1 MTLRDH
7 IIKTIDAVIEHYFD
21 DLPLDAVLLATK
33 TESLIARVRVKALQD
48 YDNTLTRIISI
59 YINDLMT
66 HPGGADFAVEFAAA
80 IDAGLNEAWRLGLRE
95 NDAEMT
101 EEWQEIVDG
110 IIAEERSHIPDLAE
124 YITEVVG
131 RAESI
136 GDAITQARNRL
147 SMWITRYTDVYNQA
161 ILASAEEKTKMMW
174 IYGDTD
180 HCSTCA
186 ALNGLVAYAREWD
199 EAGLHPQ
206 SPPNERLECG
216 GWKCQCELVP
226 TDERR
231 SRNIAERLA
240 SIAG

>member
-1 MTLRDH
+1 MLRDQ
-7 IIKTIDAVIEHYFD
+7 ITKTIDAVIEHYFD
-21 DLPLDAVLLATK
+21 DLPLDVLLLASK
-33 TESLIARVRVKALQD
+33 VDFGRVRVKALQD

-66 HPGGADFAVEFAAA
+66 HPGSADFAVEFSNA
-80 IDAGLNEAWRLGLRE
+80 IEEGLNEAWRLGLRE

-101 EEWQEIVDG
+101 DEWQEVVDG
-110 IIAEERSHIPDLAE
+110 IIADERSHIPDLAE
-124 YITEVVG
+124 YITGVVG
-131 RAESI
+131 NAESI

-180 HCSTCA
+180 HCKTCE

-226 TDERR
+226 TGDRITSKEERFR
-231 SRNIAERLA
+231 RLG
-240 SIAG
+240 IN

>member
-1 MTLRDH
+1 MLRDQ
-7 IIKTIDAVIEHYFD
+7 ITKTIDAVIEHYFD
-21 DLPLDAVLLATK
+21 DLPLDVLMLATK
-33 TESLIARVRVKALQD
+33 TEALWARVRVKALQD
-48 YDNTLTRIISI
+48 YDNILTRIVSIFLNDVRIS
-59 YINDLMT
+59 
-66 HPGGADFAVEFAAA
+66 PGSAEFAIPFANA
-80 IDAGLNEAWRLGLRE
+80 IEEGLNEAWRLGLRE

-101 EEWQEIVDG
+101 DEWQEIVDG
-110 IIAEERSHIPDLAE
+110 IIADEKSHIPDLAE
-124 YITEVVG
+124 YLTVVASN
-131 RAESI
+131 AETV
-136 GDAITQARNRL
+136 GDAITEARNRL

-161 ILASAEEKTKMMW
+161 ILASAEEKTKMVW

-231 SRNIAERLA
+231 SRSIAERLA